1 MDLDTWLDLLLLRLP
16 WLPLAFAGGLGGAI
30 RWASMRADW
39 RKGLG
44 HVVAGAIIGTYF
56 GPAIFPLVQ
65 PLADFSG
72 MLPEDARLLGA
83 HVAGAFGLNIYTI
96 PADLIRGR
104 ALAIKAATLAD
115 GKDPDQ

>member
-1 MDLDTWLDLLLLRLP
+1 MDLDTAIDMALLRLP

-30 RWASMRADW
+30 RWWSMGAHWRA
-39 RKGLG
+39 GLG
-44 HVVAGAIIGTYF
+44 HVAIGAIIGTYF

-72 MLPEDARLLGA
+72 MLEADARLLGA
-83 HVAGAFGLNIYTI
+83 HIAGAFGLNIYTI

-104 ALAIKAATLAD
+104 ALAIKAAI
-115 GKDPDQ
+115 GKDQQQ